1 LFSAPED
8 ADNLLNAMRDHPL
21 GKDSEIIGDVINEY
35 KGKVIL
41 RTSIGTK
48 RILDFHTIEQ
58 LPRIC

>member
-1 LFSAPED
+1 FVSLED
-8 ADNLLNAMRDHPL
+8 ADNLVNVMRSHLL
-21 GKDSEIIGDVINEY
+21 GKDSEIIGEVINEY

-48 RILDFHTIEQ
+48 RILDLHTIEQ